1 MTAGIELASTTSA
14 PTSATSGRVRM
25 FFTGGALDAVND
37 AGARIGFETG
47 ELVTTTTTNATTVDL
62 WTRVVPAG
70 GAVMLQAHVLAAR
83 DDGSAAAG
91 RRVFALARRPTAGNA
106 VLVGSDSTTT
116 TITDATGVSI
126 DVDVSTSTNALRLR
140 WTGLASQT
148 WKVRVRVVF
157 CVIT

>member
-14 PTSATSGRVRM
+14 PASATSGRVRV
-25 FFTGGALDAVND
+25 FFTGGALDAIND
-37 AGARIGFETG
+37 AGKRVGFETG

-70 GAVMLQAHVLAAR
+70 GAVMLQAHVLAVR

-91 RRVFALARRPTAGNA
+91 RRVFAIARRPTSGNA
-106 VLVGSDSTTT
+106 VLVGSDHTTT
-116 TITDATGVSI
+116 TISDAPGVSI

-140 WTGLASQT
+140 WTGLAAQT

-157 CVIT
+157 RVIT